1 MSDVLVFGSSDI
13 KRLKQYITLNRINNY
28 GLQQF
33 NSVTCGIPGGKISN
47 SQHIQELEQLLQTY
61 TPRLLVINI
70 GGNDLD
76 QVDFKAS
83 DIELIVLRYVHILN
97 LIAQLYSVKIAV
109 CQLMFRDN
117 TRFVDVSDY
126 NRYFVEANKRLKQ
139 ELQGNANVIYWNLKG
154 LKENF
159 TQNLS
164 DGVHLN
170 WNLGYPKF
178 YRNIREAILFLSRL

>member
-1 MSDVLVFGSSDI
+1 M
-13 KRLKQYITLNRINNY
+13 NRINNY

-33 NSVTCGIPGGKISN
+33 NSATCGIAGGKISY
-47 SQHIQELEQLLQTY
+47 SQHIRELKQLMQTY
-61 TPRLLVINI
+61 TPRFLAINI

-97 LIAQLYSVKIAV
+97 LFAQLYSVKNAV

-117 TRFVDVSDY
+117 IRFVDVSDY
-126 NRYFVEANKRLKQ
+126 NKYVIEANKRLKQ

-178 YRNIREAILFLSRL
+178 YRNIRGVILFLSRL